1 MSTAAYARAW
11 PRLAAISQLALA
23 VVAFVLLLLLP
34 ASRGARAPACS
45 SSHWERRLDTDL
57 SRFELRGISLD
68 DIHHASKQPC
78 GGYIVSIKAGQLFA
92 QPLGWEAAP
101 HIWEQRLKMPHIYLI
116 MLTKLL
122 CRYPDVPDVTF
133 VMNTYDR

>member
-1 MSTAAYARAW
+1 MSTPADARAW
-11 PRLAAISQLALA
+11 PRLGAISQLALA

-34 ASRGARAPACS
+34 ASCGAPACS
-45 SSHWERRLDTDL
+45 RSLWERRLDTDL
-57 SRFELRGISLD
+57 TRFELRGISLD
-68 DIHHASKQPC
+68 DIHHASKHPC

-101 HIWEQRLKMPHIYLI
+101 HVWEQRLKAPHIYLI

-133 VMNTYDR
+133 VMNAYDR